1 MTGAGGEMTEAGGE
15 MTGAGQEP
23 PKKAVRRRQRVL
35 LNGKASQWKEVTASI
50 IQGSTLGPTLAKCF
64 SNSSHQGRNLPLEEK
79 ALVSKFADDEKRCR
93 VVMNQDQGDTMQAD
107 INHMVLWCSKMGVEL
122 NEDKVHLL
130 HIGRTNAR
138 RQYSSGEGGPDIVAV
153 QQEKDLGVII
163 SDDLKPDKMVNKQ
176 AQKAHVK
183 LTQFNTTF
191 TYRGKTWIKLYNTYV
206 KPSLMYACEAW
217 RPCTQESIAKLEAV
231 QRRAV
236 RMAGGQGE
244 KPYEEACKE
253 AGLNTVKE
261 QLDEAD
267 MVRVFRIMNGDDKLD
282 KKTFWILEEA
292 RQGAGRRRF
301 KEKEIRRTVAG
312 QRNDVRKRS
321 FASRTQ
327 DPWNDL
333 SDSVKQAKNP
343 RAFRRAY
350 RKVKN
355 LV

>member
-1 MTGAGGEMTEAGGE
+1 MEG
-15 MTGAGQEP
+15 
-23 PKKAVRRRQRVL
+23 
-35 LNGKASQWKEVTASI
+35 SYSFFI

-122 NEDKVHLL
+122 NEDKVYLL

-138 RQYSSGEGGPDIVAV
+138 RQYSLGEGGPDIVAV

-163 SDDLKPDKMVNKQ
+163 SKDLKPDKMVNKQ
-176 AQKAHVK
+176 AEKAHVK
-183 LTQFNTTF
+183 LTKFNTTF

-217 RPCTQESIAKLEAV
+217 RPCTQEGISKLEAV

-236 RMAGGQGE
+236 RMAGGQGD

-253 AGLNTVKE
+253 DGLNTVKE
-261 QLDEAD
+261 QLDKAD

-282 KKTFWILEEA
+282 KKTFWI
-292 RQGAGRRRF
+292 
-301 KEKEIRRTVAG
+301 
-312 QRNDVRKRS
+312 
-321 FASRTQ
+321 
-327 DPWNDL
+327 
-333 SDSVKQAKNP
+333 
-343 RAFRRAY
+343 
-350 RKVKN
+350 
-355 LV
+355 